1 MIKLLTYP
9 DIYPQQ
15 WQAFIDRS
23 PYATWFQTKEAYEF
37 YASNS
42 EEMTPFAVGVVASP
56 KSSPKGKDFYEPT
69 PNPFLKEGEHASFAK
84 TWGAHTADS
93 TQYDLLK
100 ENAVNNRKNPTE
112 AESVLWDMLKG
123 NKLGAHFRRQHI
135 ILDYIVDFICLDK
148 GLIIEL
154 DGGYHNDPRQKE
166 YDEARTAHLYRLGY
180 TELRFKN
187 EELLCNPDAVIQK
200 IKDTLKSLPSINS
213 LPFREG
219 VGVGS
224 TLPSLQGRA
233 GDRLV
238 GVIVGYIT
246 RERNAIKQFFTRRA
260 IIIGGPLLNEHI
272 SDEALSALLSAVK
285 NQPILNPSLKGR
297 TLDTTKQSP
306 FPSGEGR
313 GEAYTPLP
321 SGRAGV
327 GLPIYIETRNFHDYS
342 KWKSVFEAN
351 GFAYQPHYDI
361 QVTCDE
367 THTLSEQRRRQMKK
381 AISNGATIC
390 EAQSEQEIR
399 DWYRILNQLYREKV
413 RTPLFTEEFFLRF
426 YRNGVG
432 KYLLVKHQGKVI
444 GGMMCPIL
452 NDNAI
457 YEWYVCGLDEDY
469 REMYPS
475 VVATYAAIE
484 YAKQN
489 GLPLFDFMGAGKPDI
504 PYGVRDFKMEFGG
517 ELVEYGRFLCI
528 RKPLLYW
535 IGKLGVKWIK
545 RFAYNCKI
553 REFNGVRN
561 CKIRE
566 FDGVKI
572 AK

>member
-9 DIYPQQ
+9 EIDPQQ
-15 WQAFIDRS
+15 WQVLINRS
-23 PYATWFQTKEAYEF
+23 PYATWFQTKEAYDF

-42 EEMTPFAVGVVASP
+42 KEMTPFAVGVLASP

-154 DGGYHNDPRQKE
+154 DGGYHDDPRQKE
-166 YDEARTAHLYRLGY
+166 YDEARTAHLHRLGY

-187 EELLCNPDAVIQK
+187 EELLCNPDAVIRK

-219 VGVGS
+219 LGGGS

-260 IIIGGPLLNEHI
+260 IIIGGPLLAEDI
-272 SDEALSALLSAVK
+272 SNEALSMLLTSLK
-285 NQPILNPSLKGR
+285 NLPSLQG
-297 TLDTTKQSP
+297 
-306 FPSGEGR
+306 G
-313 GEAYTPLP
+313 
-321 SGRAGV
+321 AGV

-342 KWKSVFEAN
+342 KWKSVFETN

-361 QVTCDE
+361 HVHCHAQ
-367 THTLSEQRRRQMKK
+367 HQMSEQRIRQVKK
-381 AISNGATIC
+381 AVKNGAEIC

-399 DWYRILNQLYREKV
+399 DWYEILYKLYREKV
-413 RTPLFTEEFFLRF
+413 RTPLFSEEFFMQF
-426 YRNGVG
+426 YREGVG

-452 NDNAI
+452 KGKAI
-457 YEWYVCGLDEDY
+457 YEWFVCGLDEEY
-469 REMYPS
+469 REQYPS
-475 VVATYAAIE
+475 VMATYAAIE

-489 GLPLFDFMGAGKPDI
+489 NLPLFDFMGAGKPDI
-504 PYGVRDFKMEFGG
+504 PYGVRGFKMEFGG
-517 ELVEYGRFLCI
+517 ELVEHGRFLCI

-545 RFAYNCKI
+545 RFVY
-553 REFNGVRN
+553 N

-566 FDGVKI
+566 FDGVKT

>member
-1 MIKLLTYP
+1 MTQLLTYP
-9 DIYPQQ
+9 DIDPQQ
-15 WQAFIDRS
+15 WQALIDRS

-37 YASNS
+37 YAANK
-42 EEMTPFAVGVVASP
+42 EEMTPFTVGVLASP

-69 PNPFLKEGEHASFAK
+69 PNPFSQPILNPSLKGRTLDTTEQSPFPLGEGRGEANFAQV
-84 TWGAHTADS
+84 WGAHTADS

-154 DGGYHNDPRQKE
+154 DGGYHDDPRQKE
-166 YDEARTAHLYRLGY
+166 YDEARTAHLHRLGY

-219 VGVGS
+219 LGVGS
-224 TLPSLQGRA
+224 TLPSPQGRA

-260 IIIGGPLLNEHI
+260 IIIGGPLLAEDI
-272 SDEALSALLSAVK
+272 SNEALSMLLTSLK
-285 NQPILNPSLKGR
+285 NLPSLQG
-297 TLDTTKQSP
+297 
-306 FPSGEGR
+306 G
-313 GEAYTPLP
+313 
-321 SGRAGV
+321 AGV

-342 KWKSVFEAN
+342 RWKEVFETC
-351 GFAYQPHYDI
+351 GFLYQPHYDI
-361 QVTCDE
+361 HVHCNAQ
-367 THTLSEQRRRQMKK
+367 HQMSERRQRELKR
-381 AISNGATIC
+381 AIKNGAMVC
-390 EAQSEQEIR
+390 EAQTEQEVR
-399 DWYRILNQLYREKV
+399 DWYQILHRLYREKV
-413 RTPLFTEEFFLRF
+413 RTPLFSEEFFLQF

-432 KYLLVKHQGKVI
+432 KYLLVKKDDKVI

-452 NDNAI
+452 PGKAI
-457 YEWYVCGLDEDY
+457 YEWYVCGLDEEY
-469 REMYPS
+469 RELSPS
-475 VVATYAAIE
+475 VVATHAAIE
-484 YAKQN
+484 YAKEN
-489 GLPLFDFMGAGKPDI
+489 GLPLFDFMGAGEPEF

-517 ELVEYGRFLCI
+517 ELVEHGRFLCV
-528 RKPLLYW
+528 RKPLLYK
-535 IGKLGVKWIK
+535 IGEFGVSLLKGK
-545 RFAYNCKI
+545 
-553 REFNGVRN
+553 
-561 CKIRE
+561 
-566 FDGVKI
+566 
-572 AK
+572 

>member
-1 MIKLLTYP
+1 MIKTLTYNLL
-9 DIYPQQ
+9 DPQQ
-15 WQAFIDRS
+15 WQALVDRS
-23 PYATWFQTKEAYEF
+23 PYATWFQTKEAYAF
-37 YASNS
+37 YASLP
-42 EEMTPFAVGVVASP
+42 EEMEPFAVGVLASP

-69 PNPFLKEGEHASFAK
+69 PNPFNQPILNPSLKGRTLDTTEQSPFPSGEGRGEANFAQV
-84 TWGAHTADS
+84 WGAHTADS

-154 DGGYHNDPRQKE
+154 DGGYHDDPRQKE
-166 YDEARTAHLYRLGY
+166 YDEARTAHLHRLGY

-187 EELLCNPDAVIQK
+187 EELLCNPDAVIRK
-200 IKDTLKSLPSINS
+200 ITDFL
-213 LPFREG
+213 E
-219 VGVGS
+219 

-260 IIIGGPLLNEHI
+260 IIIGGPLLAEDI
-272 SDEALSALLSAVK
+272 SNEALSMLLASLK
-285 NQPILNPSLKGR
+285 NLPSLQGGAGGR
-297 TLDTTKQSP
+297 
-306 FPSGEGR
+306 
-313 GEAYTPLP
+313 
-321 SGRAGV
+321 
-327 GLPIYIETRNFHDYS
+327 LPIYIETRNFHDYS
-342 KWKSVFEAN
+342 KWKSVFETN

-361 QVTCDE
+361 HVHCDAA
-367 THTLSEQRRRQMKK
+367 HTMSEQRIRQVKK
-381 AISNGATIC
+381 ALKNGVEIV
-390 EAQSEQEIR
+390 EASSEQEIR
-399 DWYRILNQLYREKV
+399 DWYEILYKLYREKV
-413 RTPLFTEEFFLRF
+413 RTPLFSEEFFLQF

-452 NDNAI
+452 KSKVI
-457 YEWYVCGLDEDY
+457 YEWYVCGLDEEY
-469 REMYPS
+469 RDQYPS
-475 VVATYAAIE
+475 VMATHAAIE
-484 YAKQN
+484 YAKTN
-489 GLPLFDFMGAGKPDI
+489 ALPLFDFMGAGKPDI

-517 ELVEYGRFLCI
+517 ELVEHGRFLCV

-535 IGKLGVKWIK
+535 IGKMGLKLLK
-545 RFAYNCKI
+545 YKY
-553 REFNGVRN
+553 
-561 CKIRE
+561 
-566 FDGVKI
+566 
-572 AK
+572 